1 MAKQKTNLRYIYKIH
16 SSRLSKS
23 NWNLSLTIPEAIDNE
38 ELVSLADS
46 TTLRFI
52 NKDKN
57 IEGDANKIRKQI
69 KDLKKQDTNM
79 ENRNK
84 IKKLYALL
92 YNTLFVKDYICII
105 IDKNKHFDR
114 MNNTKKFYIN
124 GIKFKRLLAT
134 NGGAKKSTVIYVN
147 EQIYD
152 NLHKRIEN
160 GRDESKELVPAKL
173 ESYKS
178 LTCSASIPVSD
189 PKGILVVDDCET
201 EFYSDVILLDDS
213 KTEYPS
219 MTYEKNYPIKLIE
232 NDGYGMICPELSLA
246 WGKEID
252 KDCNS
257 IASGFCLRN
266 SFCKG
271 MVFSFDYVDHA
282 YHFAE
287 SYMVKDIWG
296 EERDIRSVQLVLTAS
311 MLKLW
316 DSYKSLEDYMK
327 CYKENDYTFS
337 VTKVTPEKLENERY
351 LNYQFA
357 QSYEL
362 SEDDIDELIKPT
374 VQEIHD
380 VLGNDPIK
388 SILFLRGMHLSENS
402 YDTQETDFIK
412 ALMID
417 KEMIKDP
424 FVKNKI
430 HNSIKKRINDAKIG
444 VLKVSANYSIISGD
458 PFSLA
463 QSIFKLP
470 VTGLLKAGEFYSK
483 YWNDKNVDK
492 VVCYRAPMTC
502 HNNIRI
508 LNLKNTPE
516 MQYWYKHI
524 NTVTIFN
531 SWDTTTHALNGADK
545 DSDQVLTTNN
555 PVLLNNT
562 RELDAVLC
570 IQKSAPKKVVK
581 ENDLVRAN
589 KNGFGD
595 AIGSTTNKVT
605 GMIDVASSFDK
616 ESEEYK
622 ELQYRII
629 CGQNYQQNAIDR
641 IKGCISKPMPKEWYD
656 YRFAKNTDKSEF
668 NIRILADKKPYFF
681 IYNYPYLMRRYKKYM
696 SDVNKNC
703 LIRFGLDVKELIK
716 KEDRNEY
723 EEQFLKYYYI
733 KMPIF
738 NNNSVM
744 NRICWKIEKEFDGF
758 KSVGT
763 KEQDLFD
770 CSILKSLT
778 KYSKKRFADI
788 KIVYEDYNIKL
799 REHAQ
804 SSSKSKIDKDEEKTK
819 RIVFKENFKK
829 QAQEI
834 CNNEDELCNIVVDL
848 CYKNNYSKQFAWDIC
863 GDVIIKNLLI
873 RNNNIVQYPIADDKG
888 NIEFGGEKFSMF
900 VKDLNDLDVE
910 EEYDIDIK

>member
-189 PKGILVVDDCET
+189 PKGILVVNDCET

-362 SEDDIDELIKPT
+362 SDDDIDELIKPT

>member
-1 MAKQKTNLRYIYKIH
+1 LAKQKTNLRYIYKIH

-189 PKGILVVDDCET
+189 PKGILVVNDCET

-362 SEDDIDELIKPT
+362 SDDDIDELIKPT

>member
-52 NKDKN
+52 NKNKN

-79 ENRNK
+79 DNRNK

-152 NLHKRIEN
+152 DLHKRIEN
-160 GRDESKELVPAKL
+160 GRDVSKELVPAKL

-219 MTYEKNYPIKLIE
+219 MTYEKNYPIKLNE

-252 KDCNS
+252 KDCNG

-271 MVFSFDYVDHA
+271 MVFSFDYTDHA

-287 SYMVKDIWG
+287 SYIVKDIWG
-296 EERDIRSVQLVLTAS
+296 KERDIRNVQLVLTAS

-327 CYKENDYTFS
+327 CCKENDYTFS

-388 SILFLRGMHLSENS
+388 SILFLRGMHLFENS

-412 ALMID
+412 ALMVD

-463 QSIFKLP
+463 QSIFNLP

-516 MQYWYKHI
+516 MQYWYKYI

-555 PVLLNNT
+555 PVLLKNT

-570 IQKSAPKKVVK
+570 IQKSAPKKIVK
-581 ENDLVRAN
+581 ENDLIRAN

-616 ESEEYK
+616 GSEEYK

-681 IYNYPYLMRRYKKYM
+681 IYNYPYLMRRYKKYI

-703 LIRFGLDVKELIK
+703 LIRFGLDVKELIE
-716 KEDRNEY
+716 KEDRNED

-733 KMPIF
+733 KMPVF

-758 KSVGT
+758 KSIGT
-763 KEQDLFD
+763 KEEDIFD
-770 CSILKSLT
+770 SSILKSPT
-778 KYSKKRFADI
+778 KYSKKRFTDI
-788 KIVYEDYNIKL
+788 KSIYEDYNIKL

-819 RIVFKENFKK
+819 RIVVKENFKK

-863 GDVIIKNLLI
+863 GNVIIKNLLI

-888 NIEFGGEKFSMF
+888 NIEYGGEKFSMF
-900 VKDLNDLDVE
+900 VKDISELDVE
-910 EEYDIDIK
+910 EEYDIDVK

>member
-1 MAKQKTNLRYIYKIH
+1 LAKQKTNLRYIYKIH

-152 NLHKRIEN
+152 DLHKRIEN
-160 GRDESKELVPAKL
+160 GRVESKELVPAKL

-252 KDCNS
+252 KDCNT

-271 MVFSFDYVDHA
+271 MVFSYDYVDHA

-296 EERDIRSVQLVLTAS
+296 EERDIREVQLVLTAS

-316 DSYKSLEDYMK
+316 DSYDSLEHYMK
-327 CYKENDYTFS
+327 CCKENDYTFS

-463 QSIFKLP
+463 QSIFNLP

-516 MQYWYKHI
+516 MQYWYKYI

-555 PVLLNNT
+555 PVLLKNT

-581 ENDLVRAN
+581 ENDLIKAN

-641 IKGCISKPMPKEWYD
+641 IKGCISKPMPKEWFD

-703 LIRFGLDVKELIK
+703 LIRFGLDVKELIEK
-716 KEDRNEY
+716 DNKNPDED
-723 EEQFLKYYYI
+723 QFLKYYYI
-733 KMPIF
+733 KMPVF

-758 KSVGT
+758 KSIGT
-763 KEQDLFD
+763 KEQDIFD
-770 CSILKSLT
+770 SSILKSPT
-778 KYSKKRFADI
+778 KYSKKRFTDI
-788 KIVYEDYNIKL
+788 KSIYEDYNIKL

-804 SSSKSKIDKDEEKTK
+804 NSSKSKIDKDEEKTK

-863 GDVIIKNLLI
+863 GDVIIKNLLV

-888 NIEFGGEKFSMF
+888 NIEYGGEKFSMF
-900 VKDLNDLDVE
+900 IKDIKELDLE
-910 EEYDIDIK
+910 GKYDINIK

>member
-69 KDLKKQDTNM
+69 KDLKKQNTNM

-147 EQIYD
+147 DQIYD
-152 NLHKRIEN
+152 DLHKRIEN

-232 NDGYGMICPELSLA
+232 NDGYGMICPELSLT

-252 KDCNS
+252 KDCNT

-271 MVFSFDYVDHA
+271 MVFCFDYIDHA

-296 EERDIRSVQLVLTAS
+296 EERDIRQVQLVLTAS

-316 DSYKSLEDYMK
+316 DSYKSLEEYMN
-327 CYKENDYTFS
+327 CCKENGYTFS

-402 YDTQETDFIK
+402 YGTQETDFIK

-458 PFSLA
+458 PFSIS
-463 QSIFKLP
+463 QSMFNLP

-508 LNLKNTPE
+508 LNLKNTLE
-516 MQYWYKHI
+516 MQYWYKYI

-555 PVLLNNT
+555 PVLLKNT

-570 IQKSAPKKVVK
+570 IQKSAPKKIVK
-581 ENDLVRAN
+581 ENDLIKAN

-605 GMIDVASSFDK
+605 GMIDVASSFEK

-641 IKGCISKPMPKEWYD
+641 IKGCISKPMPKEWFD

-703 LIRFGLDVKELIK
+703 LIRFGLDVKELIE
-716 KEDRNEY
+716 KENKNSE

-733 KMPIF
+733 KMPVF

-763 KEQDLFD
+763 KEEDLFD
-770 CSILKSLT
+770 CSILKSPT
-778 KYSKKRFADI
+778 KYSKKRFADV
-788 KIVYEDYNIKL
+788 KSVYDDYNIKL

-863 GDVIIKNLLI
+863 GDVIIKNLLV
-873 RNNNIVQYPIADDKG
+873 RNNNIVQYPIADDEG
-888 NIEFGGEKFSMF
+888 NIEYGGEKFSIF
-900 VKDLNDLDVE
+900 IKDINELDVE